1 MLAHVAQ
8 ETPGT
13 TLAAFRRP
21 RLHGRMCASRPDANQ
36 GSSPEFADLVQ
47 AVARNRDVSAF
58 ERLFAHYAPRVKA
71 YFRKLG
77 TDERTAE
84 ELMQDV
90 MLTLWRRAHLF
101 DRTKA
106 GVGTWIFAV
115 ARNRR
120 IDAIRR
126 ERRPEIDPT
135 DPMLVRIGDEG
146 PDTQFAN
153 CQTEQVLRRAV
164 ATLPPEQA
172 ELVRRSF
179 FDDMSHGAIADKL
192 NLPLGTVKSRLRLA
206 LAKLRIA
213 LGNEP

>member
-1 MLAHVAQ
+1 MLAHVAH
-8 ETPGT
+8 ETPGSV
-13 TLAAFRRP
+13 LAVFRRP
-21 RLHGRMCASRPDANQ
+21 RLHGRMRPSRIDADQESGPD
-36 GSSPEFADLVQ
+36 FAGLVQ
-47 AVARNRDVSAF
+47 AVATNRDVSAF
-58 ERLFAHYAPRVKA
+58 EQLFAYYAPRVKA
-71 YFRKLG
+71 YFRRLG

-101 DRTKA
+101 DRSKA
-106 GVGTWIFAV
+106 GVGTWVFAV

-120 IDAIRR
+120 IDAMRR

-135 DPMLVRIGDEG
+135 DPMLVRAADAE
-146 PDTQFAN
+146 PDAQVAN
-153 CQTEQVLRRAV
+153 SQTERMLQRAV

-179 FDDMSHGAIADKL
+179 FDDMSHGAIADRL

-206 LAKLRIA
+206 LAKLRTA
-213 LGNEP
+213 LGGEP

>member
-1 MLAHVAQ
+1 MLAFVAE
-8 ETPGT
+8 ETPSS

-21 RLHGRMCASRPDANQ
+21 RLHGRVQASKDIGRE
-36 GSSPEFADLVQ
+36 SSPDLADLVQ
-47 AVARNRDVSAF
+47 AVARNRDISAF
-58 ERLFAHYAPRVKA
+58 EQLFAHYAPRVKA
-71 YFRKLG
+71 YFRRLG
-77 TDERTAE
+77 TDERAAE

-101 DRTKA
+101 DRSKA

-120 IDAIRR
+120 IDAVRR
-126 ERRPEIDPT
+126 ERRPQIDPA
-135 DPMLVRIGDEG
+135 DPMLVRSTDDG
-146 PDTQFAN
+146 PDGQFASG
-153 CQTEQVLRRAV
+153 QMERMLRRAV

-179 FDDMSHGAIADKL
+179 FDDMSHGDIAEQL

-206 LAKLRIA
+206 LAKLRAA